1 MAVISLRRAARWTL
15 ALSCVFLGV
24 YLFFHSRWYV
34 ERAYPT
40 PYKDIVTQYCA
51 EHDVDPFL
59 VTALM
64 RVESRFKPH
73 VVSEKGARGLMQVMP
88 DTGRWVAEELGMDRF
103 DPEMLH
109 DPKVN
114 LRIGT
119 WYLASLER
127 EFGGDRVLVLAAY
140 NAGRGN
146 VRKWLDTARWTGRIE
161 EIDSI
166 PFPETR
172 EYVKKVLRLYER
184 YVRVYQG
191 CWSAT
196 DEQPKAVVGRS
207 PTWAL
212 PEPRGGTAARGHRS
226 HAAASQLAR
235 SIWWASVV

>member
-1 MAVISLRRAARWTL
+1 MAVISLRRAARW
-15 ALSCVFLGV
+15 ALTFLGV
-24 YLFFHSRWYV
+24 LLGLYLFFHSRWYL

-40 PYKDIVTQYCA
+40 PYKDLVTQYCA
-51 EHDVDPFL
+51 EHNVDPFL

-64 RVESRFKPH
+64 RVESRFRPH

-88 DTGRWVAEELGMDRF
+88 DTGRWVAQELGMDGF

-109 DPKVN
+109 DPRIN

-127 EFGGDRVLVLAAY
+127 EFGGDKVIVLAAY

-161 EIDSI
+161 EIDRI

-172 EYVKKVLRLYER
+172 DYVRKVLRFYET
-184 YVRVYQG
+184 YVRVYDG
-191 CWSAT
+191 RWSAQG
-196 DEQPKAVVGRS
+196 EGLKAFR
-207 PTWAL
+207 
-212 PEPRGGTAARGHRS
+212 RC
-226 HAAASQLAR
+226 
-235 SIWWASVV
+235 

>member
-1 MAVISLRRAARWTL
+1 MAVISLRRAARW
-15 ALSCVFLGV
+15 ALTFLGV
-24 YLFFHSRWYV
+24 LLCLYLFFHSRWYL

-40 PYKDIVTQYCA
+40 PYKDLVTQYCA
-51 EHDVDPFL
+51 EHNVDPFL

-64 RVESRFKPH
+64 RVESRFRPH

-88 DTGRWVAEELGMDRF
+88 DTARWVAQELGMDRF

-109 DPKVN
+109 DPRTN

-127 EFGGDRVLVLAAY
+127 EFGGDKVIVLAAY

-161 EIDSI
+161 EIDRI

-172 EYVKKVLRLYER
+172 DYVRKVLRFYET
-184 YVRVYQG
+184 YVRVYDG
-191 CWSAT
+191 RWSAQSEGLKT
-196 DEQPKAVVGRS
+196 SR
-207 PTWAL
+207 
-212 PEPRGGTAARGHRS
+212 RC
-226 HAAASQLAR
+226 
-235 SIWWASVV
+235 

>member
-1 MAVISLRRAARWTL
+1 VAVISLRRAARW
-15 ALSCVFLGV
+15 ALTFLGV
-24 YLFFHSRWYV
+24 LLCLYLFFHSRWYL

-40 PYKDIVTQYCA
+40 PYKDLVTQYCA
-51 EHDVDPFL
+51 EHNVDPFL

-64 RVESRFKPH
+64 RVESRFRPH

-88 DTGRWVAEELGMDRF
+88 DTARWVAQELGMDRF

-109 DPKVN
+109 DPRTN

-127 EFGGDRVLVLAAY
+127 EFGGDKVIVLAAY

-161 EIDSI
+161 EIDRI

-172 EYVKKVLRLYER
+172 DYVRKVLRFYET
-184 YVRVYQG
+184 YVRVYDG
-191 CWSAT
+191 RWSAQSEGLKT
-196 DEQPKAVVGRS
+196 SR
-207 PTWAL
+207 
-212 PEPRGGTAARGHRS
+212 RC
-226 HAAASQLAR
+226 
-235 SIWWASVV
+235 

>member
-1 MAVISLRRAARWTL
+1 MAVISLRRAARW
-15 ALSCVFLGV
+15 ALTFLGV
-24 YLFFHSRWYV
+24 LLGLYLFFHSRWYL

-40 PYKDIVTQYCA
+40 PYKDLVTQYCA
-51 EHDVDPFL
+51 EHNVDPFL

-64 RVESRFKPH
+64 RVESRFRPH

-88 DTGRWVAEELGMDRF
+88 DTARWVAQELGMDRF

-109 DPKVN
+109 DPRIN

-127 EFGGDRVLVLAAY
+127 EFGGDKVIVLAAY

-161 EIDSI
+161 EIDRI

-172 EYVKKVLRLYER
+172 DYVRKVLRFYET
-184 YVRVYQG
+184 YVRVYDG
-191 CWSAT
+191 RWSAQS
-196 DEQPKAVVGRS
+196 ERLKASR
-207 PTWAL
+207 
-212 PEPRGGTAARGHRS
+212 RC
-226 HAAASQLAR
+226 
-235 SIWWASVV
+235 

>member
-1 MAVISLRRAARWTL
+1 MVVVSLRRAARW
-15 ALSCVFLGV
+15 ALTFLGV
-24 YLFFHSRWYV
+24 LLGLYLFFHSRWYV

-40 PYKDIVTQYCA
+40 PYKDLVTQYCA
-51 EHDVDPFL
+51 EHNVDPFL

-64 RVESRFKPH
+64 RVESRFRPH

-88 DTGRWVAEELGMDRF
+88 DTGRWVAQELGMDGF

-109 DPKVN
+109 DPRIN

-127 EFGGDRVLVLAAY
+127 EFGGDKVIVLAAY

-161 EIDSI
+161 EIDRI

-172 EYVKKVLRLYER
+172 DYVRKVVRLYET
-184 YVRVYQG
+184 YVRVYDG
-191 CWSAT
+191 RWSARG
-196 DEQPKAVVGRS
+196 EGLKAFR
-207 PTWAL
+207 
-212 PEPRGGTAARGHRS
+212 HC
-226 HAAASQLAR
+226 
-235 SIWWASVV
+235 

>member
-1 MAVISLRRAARWTL
+1 
-15 ALSCVFLGV
+15 LSCALLGV
-24 YLFFHSRWYV
+24 YLFLHSRWYL

-51 EHDVDPFL
+51 EHNVDPFL

-64 RVESRFKPH
+64 RVESRFRPS

-88 DTGRWVAEELGMDRF
+88 DTGRWVAGELGLSQF
-103 DPEMLH
+103 HPEMLD

-114 LRIGT
+114 VRIGT

-146 VRKWLDTARWTGRIE
+146 VRKWLDTARWTGRID
-161 EIDSI
+161 EIDDI

-172 EYVKKVLRLYER
+172 EYVKKVLGLYER
-184 YVRVYQG
+184 YVQVYHG
-191 CWSAT
+191 CWSA
-196 DEQPKAVVGRS
+196 
-207 PTWAL
+207 L
-212 PEPRGGTAARGHRS
+212 GGTAERARDRDRVPTRRS
-226 HAAASQLAR
+226 
-235 SIWWASVV
+235 

>member
-1 MAVISLRRAARWTL
+1 MVVVSLRRAARW
-15 ALSCVFLGV
+15 ALTFLGV
-24 YLFFHSRWYV
+24 LLGLYLFFHSRWYV

-40 PYKDIVTQYCA
+40 PYKDLVTQYCA
-51 EHDVDPFL
+51 EHNVDPFL

-64 RVESRFKPH
+64 RVESRFRPH

-88 DTGRWVAEELGMDRF
+88 DTARWVAQELGMDRF

-109 DPKVN
+109 DPRIN

-127 EFGGDRVLVLAAY
+127 EFGGDKVIVLAAY

-161 EIDSI
+161 EIDRI

-172 EYVKKVLRLYER
+172 DYVRKVLRFYET
-184 YVRVYQG
+184 YVRVYDG
-191 CWSAT
+191 RWSAQG
-196 DEQPKAVVGRS
+196 EGLKAFR
-207 PTWAL
+207 
-212 PEPRGGTAARGHRS
+212 RC
-226 HAAASQLAR
+226 
-235 SIWWASVV
+235 